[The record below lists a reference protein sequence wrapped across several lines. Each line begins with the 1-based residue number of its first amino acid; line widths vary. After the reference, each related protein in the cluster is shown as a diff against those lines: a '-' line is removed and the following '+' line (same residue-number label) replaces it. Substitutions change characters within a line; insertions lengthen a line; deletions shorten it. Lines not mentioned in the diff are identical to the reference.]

1 MISNAAHDMPVNY
14 YAAGV
19 RIGRDVPVGAVPDIG
34 QGVRY
39 GGVFYR
45 VDDVW
50 FNYDEHAPLD
60 HGVAVFLEETGAPSA
75 FRAIDGEFYPRDK
88 IASPPPAAGIVPRT
102 SDEPN
107 LNEVGF

>member
-19 RIGRDVPVGAVPDIG
+19 RIGRDMHAGAVPEIG

-45 VDDVW
+45 VVDVW
-50 FNYDEHAPLD
+50 FNFDKHAPVD
-60 HGVAVFLEETGAPSA
+60 HGVAVFLGKTDTPSE
-75 FRAIDGEFYPRDK
+75 FHAIDGGFYPRDE
-88 IASPPPAAGIVPRT
+88 IASPPPAAGIVPRD

-107 LNEVGF
+107 LNDVGF